1 MRSFGSLSSEAVN
14 FLWSLRG
21 ILRRYEAPDTIRA
34 WFRGMNPLLDDKSPA
49 LSLRKHPQ
57 AVLAAARAFVES
69 PNAAGGRPTPGD
81 PWLTA
86 W

>member
-1 MRSFGSLSSEAVN
+1 
-14 FLWSLRG
+14 
-21 ILRRYEAPDTIRA
+21 
-34 WFRGMNPLLDDKSPA
+34 MNPLLDDKSPA